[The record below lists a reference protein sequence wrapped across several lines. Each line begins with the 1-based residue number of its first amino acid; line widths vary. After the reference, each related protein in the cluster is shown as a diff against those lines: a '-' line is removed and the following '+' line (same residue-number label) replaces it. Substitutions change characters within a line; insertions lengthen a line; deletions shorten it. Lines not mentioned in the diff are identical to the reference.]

1 MAHKTKTHKCQ
12 YIQAYIHFRTGV
24 LIREVA
30 PPKSE
35 EHYQM
40 MNSMYMFAKRYMVKH
55 YKETYQET
63 GAFF

>member
-24 LIREVA
+24 YIHYVA

-40 MNSMYMFAKRYMVKH
+40 MNSMYMFAKRYMNSIG
-55 YKETYQET
+55 KEIKL
-63 GAFF
+63 